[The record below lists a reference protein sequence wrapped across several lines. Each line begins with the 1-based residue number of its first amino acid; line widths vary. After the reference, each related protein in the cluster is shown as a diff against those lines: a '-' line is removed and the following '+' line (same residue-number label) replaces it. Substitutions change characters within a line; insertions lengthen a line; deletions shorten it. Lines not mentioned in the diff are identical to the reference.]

1 MGLAMPFP
9 AISGAEPCTLFKFN
23 QTSSKLIVR
32 KVTYGSPIT
41 NESPA
46 LTDGTRPSEPTS
58 AAAAS
63 LIEPS
68 RF

>member
-9 AISGAEPCTLFKFN
+9 AISGAEPWTLFVFN
-23 QTSSKLIVR
+23 QNYSKLVGEER
-32 KVTYGSPIT
+32 TYGSPIT

-63 LIEPS
+63 LKGC
-68 RF
+68 